1 MDYSVYIDLLKS
13 RLDEYRLN
21 HSLCVA
27 DEAKRLA
34 KKYGADEEKAYFA
47 GLLHDVTKNE
57 TRDFHLNYFKEFDII
72 LTDVEKES
80 ERLWHAMS
88 GALFVE
94 HELEISDKD
103 IISAIRYHTT
113 AKSDMTKLQ
122 KIIFVADFT
131 SRDRN
136 YSDVSVM
143 RELADI
149 SLDKAIIY
157 ALSYTINK
165 LVANRQMVHP
175 DALSAY
181 NDILIKNNKSE
192 ATF

>member
-1 MDYSVYIDLLKS
+1 MDTSAYIDILKQ
-13 RLDEYRLN
+13 RLDEYRFN
-21 HSLCVA
+21 HSICVA

-34 KKYGADEEKAYFA
+34 EKYCADTDKAYLA
-47 GLLHDVTKNE
+47 GLLHDITKNQTSE
-57 TRDFHLNYFKEFDII
+57 FHLNYFKEFDII

-88 GALFVE
+88 GAKFVE
-94 HELEISDKD
+94 HELGITDSE

-113 AKSDMTKLQ
+113 AKSDMTNLE

-136 YSDVSVM
+136 YKDVAVM
-143 RELADI
+143 RELADS
-149 SLDKAIIY
+149 SLEEAMIY

-165 LVANRQMVHP
+165 LIDNKQLIHP

-181 NDILIKNNKSE
+181 NYLINKR
-192 ATF
+192 